1 MPDVQKNINTIG
13 AALRNAEEKAAASLV
28 FGQPDIPNEDGL
40 PLAEIREELD
50 EEGNVICTCLVIDP
64 FDLS

>member
-13 AALRNAEEKAAASLV
+13 AALRNAEKAAASLV
-28 FGQPDIPNEDGL
+28 FGQPDIQNEDGL

-50 EEGNVICTCLVIDP
+50 EEGNVICTCLMIDAYG
-64 FDLS
+64 LS